1 MKLNVTPLG
10 RPRRRSFRSNL
21 RSRFSCDLN
30 PWPSA
35 RPDEGAPKGRAVG
48 APPSKALRRVRG
60 RRGSSRPRPFPAQ
73 EKNREVQAPTEFP
86 SKVVEMSPSRKDPRV
101 PGVSSQVFFGVG
113 AVPSRGP
120 GAALVCV
127 GMRKE
132 IHDFAAACHLVLGT
146 PTPKLAVPASS
157 VSGGLG
163 TAHLR
168 GRTERSSAPDSSS
181 HVCKAGAGS
190 HHRA

>member
-1 MKLNVTPLG
+1 MRLNVTPLG

-60 RRGSSRPRPFPAQ
+60 RRGSSRPRPFPEQ

-86 SKVVEMSPSRKDPRV
+86 SKVVEMSPSRRIHEFQVFPRRCSSVWAQFLLVV
-101 PGVSSQVFFGVG
+101 PGQLWSAWACVRKSMTSL
-113 AVPSRGP
+113 P
-120 GAALVCV
+120 LVTW
-127 GMRKE
+127 
-132 IHDFAAACHLVLGT
+132 FW
-146 PTPKLAVPASS
+146 
-157 VSGGLG
+157 GLPPPNWQCQ
-163 TAHLR
+163 R
-168 GRTERSSAPDSSS
+168 VQS
-181 HVCKAGAGS
+181 AGA
-190 HHRA
+190 